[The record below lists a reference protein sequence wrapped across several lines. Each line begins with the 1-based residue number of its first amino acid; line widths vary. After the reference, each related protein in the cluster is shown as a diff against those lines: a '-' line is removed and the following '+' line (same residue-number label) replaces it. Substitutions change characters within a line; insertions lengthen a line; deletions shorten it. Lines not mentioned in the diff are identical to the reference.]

1 MCQGEPTPSGT
12 TISSRPYSPAVS
24 SLPILIVWSIP
35 SSQNASPSSASSVYP
50 AAARS
55 CAMVLMPHSLLN
67 VCYAQLSVKKQLQR
81 ELSQDDQALSSPS
94 AERLRCWRLYFESAM
109 ALVDVLDAELERD
122 AGISQR
128 WYDVLVHLEE
138 SPHGIPMNALADRI
152 LYSKSGF
159 TRVVDRMEEAGLIS
173 RLRPEHDRRTILVVL
188 TTKGTATLERARAYH
203 RDGIERHFAQHL
215 SDADVKALTRALE
228 KVSTHARP

>member
-1 MCQGEPTPSGT
+1 MQS
-12 TISSRPYSPAVS
+12 
-24 SLPILIVWSIP
+24 
-35 SSQNASPSSASSVYP
+35 
-50 AAARS
+50 
-55 CAMVLMPHSLLN
+55 
-67 VCYAQLSVKKQLQR
+67 
-81 ELSQDDQALSSPS
+81 ELSYLEPSLSSPS
-94 AERLRCWRLYFESAM
+94 TARLRAWRLFFESAL
-109 ALVDVLDAELERD
+109 ALLDVLDAELERD

-138 SPHGIPMNALADRI
+138 SPEGVSMNLLADRI

-188 TTKGTATLERARAYH
+188 TAKGTATLERARAYH
-203 RDGIERHFAQHL
+203 RDGIERHFSRHL

-228 KVSTHARP
+228 KVSTHARPLRPGRIRS